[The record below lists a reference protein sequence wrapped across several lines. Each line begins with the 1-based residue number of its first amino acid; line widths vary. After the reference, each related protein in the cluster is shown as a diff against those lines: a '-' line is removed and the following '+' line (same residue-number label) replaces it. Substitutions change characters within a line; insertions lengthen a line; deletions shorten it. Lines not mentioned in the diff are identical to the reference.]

1 MEKKLQ
7 KSVVPIYAFGGAW
20 LVYALLFPMYRGVH
34 YLAAL
39 AVSIAAYFIAGKL
52 CPPKEVWVEKAL
64 FGKTGNE
71 RVDSLLEEANASIKN
86 LRTLR
91 ARITDQEVLS
101 KLYSIEDV
109 TMEILGHLI
118 ENPGEVSSVRRFI
131 NYYLPTTEKLVSAY
145 CDLADQKVGSENITV
160 TMGKISQMLDTIL
173 AAFHKQY
180 DSLFESTALDIGAE
194 ITVMQQIL
202 TSEGLLKPEA
212 GELKSD
218 ADNVADFNSAAELSG
233 LTLSPELEKENV

>member
-7 KSVVPIYAFGGAW
+7 KSVIPIYAFGAAW
-20 LVYALLFPMYRGVH
+20 LVYALMFPMYKGIH

-39 AVSIAAYFIAGKL
+39 VFSVAVYFISGKI
-52 CPPKEVWVEKAL
+52 CPPKEVLVEKAL

-71 RVDSLLEEANASIKN
+71 RVDNLLEEANSSIKN
-86 LRTLR
+86 LRVLR
-91 ARITDQEVLS
+91 SRITDQNVLA

-109 TMEILGHLI
+109 TMEILGQLI

-145 CDLADQKVGSENITV
+145 CDLEDQKVGSENISV

-212 GELKSD
+212 GEMKTD
-218 ADNVADFNSAAELSG
+218 ADNVADFNAQAEISG
-233 LTLSPELEKENV
+233 LTLSPELEKEKI

>member
-7 KSVVPIYAFGGAW
+7 KSVIPIYAFGGAW
-20 LVYALLFPMYRGVH
+20 LVYALFFPMYRGVH
-34 YLAAL
+34 YLMAL
-39 AVSIAAYFIAGKL
+39 ALSIAVYFIADRL
-52 CPPKEVWVEKAL
+52 CPPKEVLVEKAL

-71 RVDSLLEEANASIKN
+71 RVDNLLEEANSSIKN
-86 LRTLR
+86 LRELR
-91 ARITDQEVLS
+91 KRIDDPDVLA
-101 KLYSIEDV
+101 KLYSIEEI

-118 ENPGEVSSVRRFI
+118 ENPGEVSAVRRFI

-145 CDLADQKVGSENITV
+145 CDLEDQKVGSENIST
-160 TMGKISQMLDTIL
+160 TMAKISRMLDTIL

-212 GELKSD
+212 GEMTTD

-233 LTLSPELEKENV
+233 LTLSPELEKEKV